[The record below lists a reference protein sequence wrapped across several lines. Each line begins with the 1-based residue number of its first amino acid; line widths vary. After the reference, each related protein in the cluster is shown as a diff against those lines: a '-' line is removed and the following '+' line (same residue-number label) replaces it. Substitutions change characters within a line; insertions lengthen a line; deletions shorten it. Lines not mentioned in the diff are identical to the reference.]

1 MLSLASA
8 LVLMSLFAI
17 LSAPVGLGKKPFIAN
32 EKHLVTAWFSTH
44 CSPLLKNL
52 AVGDLSSLN
61 VVYQVLSHGKS
72 IDKPIETI

>member
-1 MLSLASA
+1 
-8 LVLMSLFAI
+8 MSLFAI
-17 LSAPVGLGKKPFIAN
+17 LSAPVGLGKKKPFIAN
-32 EKHLVTAWFSTH
+32 EKHLVTALFSTH

-52 AVGDLSSLN
+52 AVGDLSTLN